1 MAYHLLKDYDM
12 ALKIL
17 EEYRKTQ
24 MVRSVSLRFRYDS
37 HVIMQQVRRK
47 VTAYQ

>member
-37 HVIMQQVRRK
+37 HMHYARGS
-47 VTAYQ
+47 